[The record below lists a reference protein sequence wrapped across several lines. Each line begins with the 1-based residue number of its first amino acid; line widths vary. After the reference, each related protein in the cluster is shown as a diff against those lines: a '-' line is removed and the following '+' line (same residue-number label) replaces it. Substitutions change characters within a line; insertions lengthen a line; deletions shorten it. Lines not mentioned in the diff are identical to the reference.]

1 MEIKFEAVTVWLK
14 DEELSRFCKAYG
26 VAVPGFR
33 TPDKAPRHLQLAAL
47 QRDVGSHSFYRYHL
61 AQGWKQRC
69 PELWNECETY
79 VREQLTPD
87 PDLDPVPWWV
97 ELGRRHSTTDAF
109 LTVYFAG
116 QLIVGAQE
124 RFFAPTVWD
133 RVRAAWQPQ
142 NEAERGAYMAQMEA
156 RAAAEAQ
163 VAAAQMPVP
172 EPAAPEPVA
181 PERVDSDRGLAAQ
194 VKTLRQSVKR
204 LTGQR
209 KLLGKELAEA
219 EALTAAA
226 GQELAR
232 LWAQVEQYRRPAG
245 WRHPAERTR
254 RLVTAL
260 CAAWEEIE
268 RLQAATVAERD
279 AAAASA

>member
-47 QRDVGSHSFYRYHL
+47 QRDVGSHSFYRYH
-61 AQGWKQRC
+61 
-69 PELWNECETY
+69 
-79 VREQLTPD
+79 LTPD

-219 EALTAAA
+219 EALTVAAD
-226 GQELAR
+226 QELAR

-268 RLQAATVAERD
+268 RLQAATEAERD